1 MNKIL
6 NDPNGKAI
14 CVLLYS
20 IGAFCAAKKKPMPLL
35 LLMGTHALEFLVIG
49 WKVAKDHDI
58 PVSEALPNCLAFP
71 LTIVRG
77 FHYLAPR
84 SRFTVTLL

>member
-49 WKVAKDHDI
+49 WK
-58 PVSEALPNCLAFP
+58 SMLGRLQ
-71 LTIVRG
+71 
-77 FHYLAPR
+77 
-84 SRFTVTLL
+84 